1 MKCVDIKSRLKC
13 HGDCDTAMTRCEAR
27 QGNINNHAHVTLF
40 AADSDCTTRFLRVSN
55 ISNSLC
61 ENAPSRA
68 RQKDKLIS
76 TSAVN
81 SCGSTSQIGWILSSS
96 TYVLVRRL
104 NSQPRLF
111 FSGICGY
118 HKILLEDAIITQ
130 AAQNAV
136 TSVG

>member
-1 MKCVDIKSRLKC
+1 
-13 HGDCDTAMTRCEAR
+13 MTRCEAR

-40 AADSDCTTRFLRVSN
+40 AADSDFTTRFLRVSN

-68 RQKDKLIS
+68 RQKEKLIS

-81 SCGSTSQIGWILSSS
+81 SCGSTSQIGWILSR
-96 TYVLVRRL
+96 VLVRRL

-118 HKILLEDAIITQ
+118 HKILLEDAVITQ
-130 AAQNAV
+130 AAQNSV

>member
-13 HGDCDTAMTRCEAR
+13 HGDCDTALTRCEAR

-40 AADSDCTTRFLRVSN
+40 VADSDFTTRFLRVSN

-68 RQKDKLIS
+68 RQKEKLIS

-81 SCGSTSQIGWILSSS
+81 SCGSTSQIG
-96 TYVLVRRL
+96 
-104 NSQPRLF
+104 
-111 FSGICGY
+111 
-118 HKILLEDAIITQ
+118 
-130 AAQNAV
+130 
-136 TSVG
+136 